1 MNQDSLGVVWLSSSS
16 KGEQTWLRAVL
27 SKHVNTHDLS
37 ADEFLSNPTGPVL
50 IVFHGLQKEPNAQVL
65 EILKKSRSARLFILS
80 DEKLRHSVRRY
91 RGASVI
97 LRNYYSPFQ
106 AWRKNIFALPLGFTD
121 GYQRGNHFLPFRDR
135 TIPWVFFGQPKNQD
149 RLSMLTA
156 FESLS
161 WPKGS
166 SETHLTKKWNDPGAL
181 SPTHVVE
188 KLGRA
193 VFAPCPAGNLNPDT
207 FRLMEALESGAIPV
221 VTRFHGFDYF
231 RLTFGDHPFIVADSW
246 ELAAKKCQHLLD
258 NSSVLEGKIS
268 DVWSWYERFRKNLQ
282 LDVASLVLSGKV
294 SSLVSEQFIYQAQ
307 ARRSV
312 RIYFAFFRHFRFE
325 VLWPKFLGIVDRLRK
340 RS

>member
-1 MNQDSLGVVWLSSSS
+1 M
-16 KGEQTWLRAVL
+16 RAVL
-27 SKHVNTHDLS
+27 FKHVKTHDLS
-37 ADEFLSNPTGPVL
+37 ADEFLSDPTEPVL

-65 EILKKSRSARLFILS
+65 EILRKTRSARLFILS
-80 DEKLRHSVRRY
+80 DEKLRHLVRRY
-91 RGASVI
+91 RGAAVI
-97 LRNYYSPFQ
+97 LRNYYSPFS

-135 TIPWVFFGQPKNQD
+135 TIPWVFFGQPKNKD
-149 RLSMLTA
+149 RQSMLTA

-181 SPTHVVE
+181 SPTHAVE

-231 RLTFGDHPFIVADSW
+231 RLIFGDHPFVVADSW
-246 ELAAKKCQHLLD
+246 ELAAKNCQRLLD
-258 NSSVLEGKIS
+258 DPSFLEEKAS
-268 DVWSWYERFRKNLQ
+268 DVWSWYERFRSNLQ
-282 LDVASLVLSGKV
+282 SDVASLLLSGKG
-294 SSLVSEQFIYQAQ
+294 SSLVSEQFRYQAQ
-307 ARRSV
+307 ARLSISV
-312 RIYFAFFRHFRFE
+312 SLAFFRHFRLG
-325 VLWPKFLGIVDRLRK
+325 VLRPRIVGHIDRFVK
-340 RS
+340 GS